1 MYVDHLPVIAIAS
14 FGSDAVDGLPVR
26 WSKRGCG
33 RGFYPPPP
41 YPPRKPRVPAP
52 FPPLDSVSP
61 CPIALLRSLLP
72 LLINSWI
79 V

>member
-33 RGFYPPPP
+33 RSYSLPPP
-41 YPPRKPRVPAP
+41 
-52 FPPLDSVSP
+52 S
-61 CPIALLRSLLP
+61 LP
-72 LLINSWI
+72 LTPCLPAQSPSY
-79 V
+79 VA